1 MKTGKTPVGVK
12 TRLAMA
18 FHGFQPVFNFEG
30 ELEKAFAASYEPFLG
45 VLKDFPGIKGSFHF
59 SGNMLEWFE
68 KRHPEYLNLLRFMVD
83 SGQIEIIGGGFFE
96 PVMALIPERDAHGQI
111 EMMNRVVERI
121 FGEPPK
127 GAWTTERV
135 WGSDLADTLSA
146 RGIKYTI
153 LDDHHLLSAGMDQ
166 SSVFGPCRT
175 CGDNS
180 QMVLF
185 PALTR
190 FRYTMPFRR
199 PEETINYIKNTVSSG
214 GRDEFSFF
222 FADDLEKFG
231 AWPRTYGHVYKKGWL
246 RKFFTLLE
254 ENSDWLE
261 ISTYSEVMDSARV
274 EDIGRLSGES
284 YPEMEEWSGGRFKNF
299 LTKYPESG
307 RMHKRMLSVSDMVE
321 AAGSLVG
328 AGKDRSSLRSA
339 REELF
344 KAQTGCPYWHGTFGG
359 VYLPHLRS
367 GVYKHLIKAENMIDG
382 AMGAVPYGVRAVQK
396 DPACGK
402 GEVVIS
408 NRHLRVYVRPSRG
421 GAVEEIDHRKENV
434 NLVNSFSRRR
444 EEYHKKLEKGH
455 ASIIRRARKAAL
467 NGDFADIHEVL
478 GVRERGL
485 GKMLSYDGYNR
496 GCFLTHVMASG
507 DPWKCLANSRGIRSD
522 AGFLS
527 GRYSSETMSGSDLI
541 TQISSRRDK
550 IFLRKGES
558 MDIEVVKKI
567 TVGTTPSITFS
578 QEIFRHDGAGDLEL
592 PGWAAE
598 FNFLIWDASVI
609 RSPRMFEADRF
620 ALKDRYSGICVDVLM
635 DRRFTVVQYPV
646 YTVNETEYGLGK
658 TFQGI
663 SVLIGDHAI
672 FRKTREKEQM
682 RITAAIG

>member
-1 MKTGKTPVGVK
+1 MKASKVPTGAK

-30 ELEKAFAASYEPFLG
+30 ELEKAFAAAYEPFLR
-45 VLKDFPGIKGSFHF
+45 VMKDFPGIKGSFHF

-68 KRHPEYLNLLRFMVD
+68 KRHPEYLDLLRSMAE

-96 PVMALIPERDAHGQI
+96 PVMALIPERDSAGQI
-111 EMMNRVVERI
+111 DMMNRVVEKI
-121 FGEPPK
+121 FGAPPK

-135 WGSDLADTLSA
+135 WESDLADTLAA

-153 LDDHHLLSAGMDQ
+153 LDDHHLLAAGMDQ

-199 PEETINYIKNTVSSG
+199 PEETIRYIKNTVASG

-231 AWPRTYGHVYKKGWL
+231 AWPHTYGHVYKRGWL

-261 ISTYSEVMDSARV
+261 TLTYSEVMDSARV
-274 EDIGRLSGES
+274 EDIGRLPGES
-284 YPEMEEWSGGRFKNF
+284 YPEMEGWSGGRFRNF

-321 AAGSLVG
+321 AAGSL
-328 AGKDRSSLRSA
+328 AGGEEDRSLIRGA
-339 REELF
+339 RKELF

-367 GVYKHLIKAENMIDG
+367 GVYSHLIKAENMIDG
-382 AMGAVPYGVRAVQK
+382 AMSAVHYGVRAVQK
-396 DPACGK
+396 DSAGGT

-408 NRHLRVYVRPSRG
+408 NRHLRVYVQPSRG

-444 EEYHKKLEKGH
+444 EDYHKKLEKGH
-455 ASIIRRARKAAL
+455 ASIIRKARKAAIS
-467 NGDFADIHEVL
+467 GDFADIHDVL

-485 GKMLSYDGYNR
+485 GKMLSYDEHNR
-496 GCFLTHVMASG
+496 GCFLTRVMT
-507 DPWKCLANSRGIRSD
+507 DEMPWKRMALSLRGHSD

-527 GRYSSETMSGSDLI
+527 GRYTSETISGSDLI
-541 TQISSRRDK
+541 TQRSSRRDK

-578 QEIFRHDGAGDLEL
+578 QEIFRHAGDLAGL
-592 PGWAAE
+592 GWAAE
-598 FNFLIWDASVI
+598 FNFLIWDLSAM
-609 RSPRMFEADRF
+609 RSPRVFEADRF
-620 ALKDRYSGICVDVLM
+620 ALKDRYSGLCMDILM
-635 DRRFTVVQYPV
+635 DRRFTVIQYPV

-663 SVLIGDHAI
+663 SVLITETGL
-672 FRKTREKEQM
+672 FRNAREKEQM